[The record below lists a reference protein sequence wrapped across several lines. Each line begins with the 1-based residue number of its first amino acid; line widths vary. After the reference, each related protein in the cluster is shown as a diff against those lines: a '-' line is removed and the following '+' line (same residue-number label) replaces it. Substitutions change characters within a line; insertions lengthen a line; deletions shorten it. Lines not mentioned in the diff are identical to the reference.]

1 MVSSLG
7 LCWWVSSLW
16 EFGLNVKR
24 RSCRGK
30 PHHLKHL
37 WATKQQ
43 AAGFNPNVLLQWILY
58 FPIYRAII
66 YIIYI
71 THITCTVYD
80 ILDVMCIWKT
90 MCIYIY
96 ICTYIYMYIYIYT
109 QINIIKSTSKPSRFL
124 QGFIRILKRM
134 IIQWKGPLK
143 GGEWENI
150 LRSKDFIWWADEASR
165 ILLGSSSP
173 KCFHEKCYTLKGRA
187 TKQ

>member
-96 ICTYIYMYIYIYT
+96 VHTYICTYIYIHKYISYNQHLNRVDFYRALSESWSGWSSNGRVPWKEESEKT
-109 QINIIKSTSKPSRFL
+109 FWGPK
-124 QGFIRILKRM
+124 ILYDEPMR
-134 IIQWKGPLK
+134 PLA
-143 GGEWENI
+143 
-150 LRSKDFIWWADEASR
+150 F
-165 ILLGSSSP
+165 
-173 KCFHEKCYTLKGRA
+173 C
-187 TKQ
+187 